1 VFVLDDE
8 VMGFFVGRL
17 RLRRSRYAF
26 YARRNVVL
34 RSLSLPARISLLG
47 GICWERRAYVFWRV
61 RLPLWIVLGAAGWL
75 LASGAG
81 VVLGLVAAVVM
92 ELLFSYRPPGGLPR
106 PTVVGG
112 PPGPGQG
119 PTGVREPR
127 WPRPT
132 GGAGSAGADPTWRS
146 TA

>member
-8 VMGFFVGRL
+8 VMGFSVGRL

-34 RSLSLPARISLLG
+34 RSLPLPARISLPG
-47 GICWERRAYVFWRV
+47 GICWERRAYVFWPV
-61 RLPLWIVLGAAGWL
+61 RLPLWIVLGATGWL

-112 PPGPGQG
+112 PPGPGPG

-127 WPRPT
+127 PRPT

>member
-1 VFVLDDE
+1 MRDDE
-8 VMGFFVGRL
+8 VMGFSVGRL

-26 YARRNVVL
+26 SARRNAVL
-34 RSLSLPARISLLG
+34 RSPPLPARISLPG

-75 LASGAG
+75 LASGVG

-92 ELLFSYRPPGGLPR
+92 ELLFSYRRPGGLPR
-106 PTVVGG
+106 PTAFGG
-112 PPGPGQG
+112 PRGPGPG
-119 PTGVREPR
+119 PVGVREPR
-127 WPRPT
+127 RPRPT
-132 GGAGSAGADPTWRS
+132 GGAGSAGGDPTWRS